1 MVGIFIPRKKVIA
14 WRARGKEKAV
24 KKGKVNKEINMRE
37 TRARP

>member
-1 MVGIFIPRKKVIA
+1 MVGIFIPRKKAVA

-24 KKGKVNKEINMRE
+24 KKGKVNKEISVRE